1 MNPLSFVGEGATL
14 EESVVR
20 TWRNSDIGLISCFEL
35 GTMLD

>member
-20 TWRNSDIGLISCFEL
+20 TWSSDIGLINCSDL
-35 GTMLD
+35 GRC

>member
-20 TWRNSDIGLISCFEL
+20 TWRSSDIGLINCPDL
-35 GTMLD
+35 GGC

>member
-20 TWRNSDIGLISCFEL
+20 TWSSDIGLLINCSDL
-35 GTMLD
+35 GRC